1 MRIRFACGGRFVT
14 FAGLYRAAAA
24 VRPGG
29 VDGWNKLDTEVVC
42 VAEAERITARQR
54 AILTAIVENY
64 IETGEPVGSGTIAG
78 TIARMQ
84 AGGGHGS
91 GLSSATV
98 RNEMAELA
106 NEGLLEQPHTSAGR
120 VPTARAFRMYVD
132 QLGQPGARLLG
143 GSRGLIQS
151 QIDSSFAGIQGT
163 QAMLERTSHVLAT
176 VSSGVGVAVA
186 LVAGGDT
193 LEHVHFSR
201 LGLGRVLAVV
211 VTSSGL
217 VRDRMLTLRVDVT
230 AQELEAA
237 ANFLNEH
244 FRGWSMERVRAEIG
258 RLVERERSEYQRL
271 LKSVEELWAGA
282 VPEGD
287 AGVQTVYV
295 EGVANLLGNQAVGT
309 AEDMAR
315 LREVLAAL
323 EAKQRLVELL
333 DAYIDAKQESVRVIF
348 DLEEHAPEM
357 AGLVLIAAPARM
369 AGDGRGTVG
378 VIGPKRM
385 HYENTMNAV
394 SYIAQVFERIMP

>member
-1 MRIRFACGGRFVT
+1 M
-14 FAGLYRAAAA
+14 
-24 VRPGG
+24 
-29 VDGWNKLDTEVVC
+29 
-42 VAEAERITARQR
+42 AEGERITARQR
-54 AILTAIVENY
+54 AILTAIVESY

-78 TIARMQ
+78 TIARVT
-84 AGGGHGS
+84 AGGGLGA
-91 GLSSATV
+91 GLSPATV

-120 VPTARAFRMYVD
+120 VPTARAFRMYVER
-132 QLGQPGARLLG
+132 LSGSGMAGGRLTGAR
-143 GSRGLIQS
+143 S
-151 QIDSSFAGIQGT
+151 QIETEIDSSFAGISGT

-186 LVAGGDT
+186 MVAGGDT

-201 LGLGRVLAVV
+201 IAKGQVLAVV

-217 VRDRMLTLRVDVT
+217 VRDRVLTMEGGADLT
-230 AQELEAA
+230 TQELETAS
-237 ANFLNEH
+237 NFLNEH
-244 FRGWSMERVRAEIG
+244 FRGWSVERVRAEIG
-258 RLVERERSEYQRL
+258 RLVEREQSEYQRL
-271 LKSVEELWAGA
+271 LGRVEQLWAGA
-282 VPEGD
+282 VPQGG
-287 AGVQTVYV
+287 GVRTVYV
-295 EGVANLLGNQAVGT
+295 EGVANLLGERAVGS

-348 DLEEHAPEM
+348 DLEEHTPEM

-369 AGDGRGTVG
+369 AGEGHGTVG

-394 SYIAQVFERIMP
+394 SYIAQVFERMLHPSA

>member
-1 MRIRFACGGRFVT
+1 
-14 FAGLYRAAAA
+14 
-24 VRPGG
+24 
-29 VDGWNKLDTEVVC
+29 VVC

-54 AILTAIVENY
+54 AILTAVVESY
-64 IETGEPVGSGTIAG
+64 IETGEPVGSGTVAG
-78 TIARMQ
+78 TMARLQ
-84 AGGGHGS
+84 AGGGQGA

-98 RNEMAELA
+98 RNEMVELA

-132 QLGQPGARLLG
+132 HLSGVSGVSGRTAGGPASGAISG
-143 GSRGLIQS
+143 ARGLIQS
-151 QIDSSFAGIQGT
+151 QIDSSFAGVSGT

-201 LGLGRVLAVV
+201 LGQGRVLAVV

-217 VRDRMLTLRVDVT
+217 VRDRMLTLEVDVT
-230 AQELEAA
+230 ERELEAA

-244 FRGWSMERVRAEIG
+244 FRGWSIERVRAEIG
-258 RLVERERSEYQRL
+258 TLVERERSEYQRL
-271 LKSVEELWAGA
+271 LTSVEELWAGA
-282 VPEGD
+282 VPEGF
-287 AGVQTVYV
+287 GVQTVYV
-295 EGVANLLGNQAVGT
+295 EGVANLLGNSAVGSV
-309 AEDMAR
+309 EDVAR
-315 LREVLAAL
+315 LKELLAAL

-378 VIGPKRM
+378 VIGPKRI

-394 SYIAQVFERIMP
+394 SYIAQVFERMLHPSA